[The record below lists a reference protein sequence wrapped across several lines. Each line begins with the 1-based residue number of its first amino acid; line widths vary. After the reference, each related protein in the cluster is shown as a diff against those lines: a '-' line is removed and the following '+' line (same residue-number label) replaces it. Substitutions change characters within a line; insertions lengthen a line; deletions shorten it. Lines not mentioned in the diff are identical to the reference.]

1 MSEPADAV
9 EAEAE
14 VKQRLADLFESMG
27 RAQAF
32 GVNVEAIMGEIARHA
47 IAQAEAAGEQVSP
60 IVKMLFG

>member
-1 MSEPADAV
+1 MAEPKNAA

-14 VKQRLADLFESMG
+14 VKARLADLFDAMG
-27 RAQAF
+27 RAQTF

-60 IVKMLFG
+60 IAKMLFG